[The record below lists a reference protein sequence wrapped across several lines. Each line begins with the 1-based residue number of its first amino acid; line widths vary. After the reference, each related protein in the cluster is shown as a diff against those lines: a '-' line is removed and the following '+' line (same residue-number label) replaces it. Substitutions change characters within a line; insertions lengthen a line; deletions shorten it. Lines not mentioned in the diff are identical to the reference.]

1 MIDHGAV
8 TRTEWC
14 WVLAAGL
21 FVVAVTCVPYLVAGL
36 HQTPERVFSGCI
48 LLAEDCYSYLAKMR
62 QGAEGAWQFQIAY
75 TPEPHSA
82 TLFFLFHL
90 ALGKLALLWPGGD
103 LTLKLVVIYHV
114 ARVVFGLGLL
124 LTIYFFLAALTSDV
138 GTRRL
143 AWAMVA
149 VGGGL
154 GWLLA
159 ALGQIRWLGS
169 MPLDLYFSEGFAFV
183 AVLGFPHVAAAQS
196 LLLLGL
202 LCLMQAWRGGV
213 AHGHRNPDPAAPA
226 PRRWARGPL
235 AASAKWAALAGLL
248 WLLMGVIAPFYVP
261 VAWAVTG
268 SAWIVLCLRRESGAT
283 FHWREAGF
291 AGLAALISA
300 PVVVYSLWVF
310 TSDPVYGAWAAQNR
324 ITSPHPLHYLAAY
337 GLPLAL
343 ALFAVKGA
351 WRGKDRAW
359 LALAWVG
366 VVPLL
371 VYLPLN
377 IQLRLSTGVQ
387 VPLSLLAGLGAE
399 RLRKGGRRWLVRALL
414 VPMIPTSLF
423 LLASST
429 VWMTD
434 RPAPPFRESSEVA
447 ALEWLSARSQVGDVV
462 LTAYESGSY
471 LPARV
476 NARVLVGH
484 DLEAKDAD
492 RKKQLVE
499 RFFDEASEDAW
510 RRRFLVQYAVDYVLW
525 GPEERRLGGFDPA
538 TAPYLREV
546 YDSRGH
552 TVFEVEP

>member
-1 MIDHGAV
+1 VTERAV
-8 TRTEWC
+8 VTPAEWR
-14 WVLAAGL
+14 WVFVVGL
-21 FVVAVTCVPYLVAGL
+21 LVVAVTSVPYLVAGL
-36 HQTPERVFSGCI
+36 HQTPDRVFSGCI

-62 QGAEGAWQFQIAY
+62 QGAEGAWLFHISH
-75 TPEPHSA
+75 TPEEHAGTVLYS
-82 TLFFLFHL
+82 LYLS
-90 ALGKLALLWPGGD
+90 LGKLAMLLPGAD
-103 LTLKLVVIYHV
+103 LTDRLVTAYHI
-114 ARVVFGLGLL
+114 ARVAFGLSLL
-124 LTIYFFLAALTSDV
+124 LTVYRFLSALTKSAV
-138 GTRRL
+138 TRRL

-169 MPLDLYFSEGFAFV
+169 TPLDLYFSEGFAFI
-183 AVLGFPHVAAAQS
+183 AVLGFPHVAASQS
-196 LLLLGL
+196 LLMLGL
-202 LCLMQAWRGGV
+202 LCLMRAWRGGV
-213 AHGHRNPDPAAPA
+213 AHGHRNPDPALPT
-226 PRRWARGPL
+226 PKRLARDSL
-235 AASAKWAALAGLL
+235 AASAKWAALSGLL
-248 WLLMGVIAPFYVP
+248 WLLMGMIAPFYVP
-261 VAWAVTG
+261 VAWAVAG
-268 SAWIVLCLRRESGAT
+268 SAWIVLCLRQESGTA
-283 FHWREAGF
+283 FQWREAGF
-291 AGLAALISA
+291 AGLAGLISA
-300 PVVVYSLWVF
+300 PVVVYSAWVF

-324 ITSPHPLHYLAAY
+324 ILSPHPLHYLAAY

-359 LALAWVG
+359 LALAWVA

-371 VYLPLN
+371 VCLPLN

-399 RLRKGGRRWLVRALL
+399 QLRKAGRRWLVRALL

-423 LLASST
+423 LLGSSAA
-429 VWMTD
+429 WMTG
-434 RPAPPFRESSEVA
+434 RPAPSFRESSEVA
-447 ALEWLSARSQVGDVV
+447 ALEWLSARSEVGDVV

-492 RKKQLVE
+492 QKKELVE
-499 RFFDEASEDAW
+499 RFFGEASEDAW
-510 RRRFLVQYAVDYVLW
+510 RRRFLEQYGVDYVLW
-525 GPEERRLGGFDPA
+525 GPAERRLGGFDPA
-538 TAPYLREV
+538 TAPYLREA
-546 YDSRGH
+546 YDSGGH